1 MLNNSRNVSQKVL
14 VGFVSLAMATSLAS
28 CSKSK
33 NSAEPSPSASV
44 SVSASAT
51 VKPSHKPT
59 HKPSHKPTVK
69 PTMKPTPE
77 ATTDEPVKVD
87 PTVKKPTVQTVKP
100 KPPIKLDS
108 KQQIFEK
115 EFTRLTKLD
124 PKTWDTQVD
133 EQGPMFATVR
143 YPEMLKYAKG
153 ALCSYIA
160 TGLDDITLGGYI
172 GAAVTYDPDI
182 QSALLKATRKAYG
195 CKSA

>member
-1 MLNNSRNVSQKVL
+1 
-14 VGFVSLAMATSLAS
+14 
-28 CSKSK
+28 
-33 NSAEPSPSASV
+33 
-44 SVSASAT
+44 SASASASASPS

-59 HKPSHKPTVK
+59 HKPTVK
-69 PTMKPTPE
+69 PTVKPTPE

-108 KQQIFEK
+108 KEQIFEK

-124 PKTWDTQVD
+124 PKAWDLKVD
-133 EQGPMFATVR
+133 TDPLTYKIR
-143 YPEMLKYAKG
+143 YPALLKYAKG

-160 TGLDDITLGGYI
+160 TGLDDFTLGSYVSNE
-172 GAAVTYDPDI
+172 VTYDMDI

>member
-1 MLNNSRNVSQKVL
+1 MLNNPRNVSQKVL
-14 VGFVSLAMATSLAS
+14 VGVLGLAMAASVAS

-33 NSAEPSPSASV
+33 NSAEPST
-44 SVSASAT
+44 SASASASASPS

-59 HKPSHKPTVK
+59 HKPTVK
-69 PTMKPTPE
+69 PTVKPTPE

-108 KQQIFEK
+108 KEQIFEK

-124 PKTWDTQVD
+124 PKAWDLKVD
-133 EQGPMFATVR
+133 TDPLTYKIR
-143 YPEMLKYAKG
+143 YPALLKYAKG

-160 TGLDDITLGGYI
+160 TGLDDFTLGSYVSNE
-172 GAAVTYDPDI
+172 VTYDSDI